1 MKWYDGT
8 NVQYSNWA
16 NGRPNVQKPFLA
28 GLMTDGSWLFLSN
41 ERVFA
46 EFKQRT
52 IVTCK
57 LDNGWC
63 ITLYIIIHISR
74 HHCYYS
80 RWRYFMLKLILTRF

>member
-8 NVQYSNWA
+8 NVQYSNWVK
-16 NGRPNVQKPFLA
+16 GRPDVDGPFLA
-28 GLMTDGSWLFLSN
+28 GLTVDGNWILISNRDLFT
-41 ERVFA
+41 

-63 ITLYIIIHISR
+63 ITLR
-74 HHCYYS
+74 HDSYFYDHLCFY
-80 RWRYFMLKLILTRF
+80 RY